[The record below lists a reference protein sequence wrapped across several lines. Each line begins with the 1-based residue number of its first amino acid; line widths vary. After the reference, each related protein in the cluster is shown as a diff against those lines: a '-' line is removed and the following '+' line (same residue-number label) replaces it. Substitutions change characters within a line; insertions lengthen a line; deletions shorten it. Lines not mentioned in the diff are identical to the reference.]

1 MSNIQKYNNKIK
13 QNIMKNTKFWTLI
26 ILIIFLFG
34 SFGAYF
40 ISSLT
45 SGTTDL
51 QLENKEIEITS
62 PTQEEEDDE
71 SVLVFYS
78 STCPHCEIVKKYLK
92 DNAENLTLT
101 VKTLKID
108 DPKTD
113 KDNLALALKKAQE
126 CNLGEN
132 WGVPLM
138 YYAGDCLMGDQPI
151 IDYLNQKKS
160 N

>member
-1 MSNIQKYNNKIK
+1 M
-13 QNIMKNTKFWTLI
+13 
-26 ILIIFLFG
+26 FG

-62 PTQEEEDDE
+62 TTLDEEEKDE

-78 STCPHCEIVKKYLK
+78 STCPHCDVVKKYLK
-92 DNAENLTLT
+92 DNENNLALV

-113 KDNLALALKKAQE
+113 KDNLALALKKVQE
-126 CNLGEN
+126 CKLG
-132 WGVPLM
+132 
-138 YYAGDCLMGDQPI
+138 D
-151 IDYLNQKKS
+151 S
-160 N
+160 

>member
-1 MSNIQKYNNKIK
+1 
-13 QNIMKNTKFWTLI
+13 MKSTKFWTLI

-45 SGTTDL
+45 TGNTDL

-62 PTQEEEDDE
+62 TTLSEEIKDE
-71 SVLVFYS
+71 SVLIFYS

-92 DNAENLTLT
+92 DNDSNLTVV

-113 KDNLALALKKAQE
+113 KDNLALALKKSQE

-132 WGVPLM
+132 WGVPFM
-138 YYAGDCLMGDQPI
+138 YYNGECLMGDQPI
-151 IDYLNQKKS
+151 IDYLNQKLS

>member
-1 MSNIQKYNNKIK
+1 
-13 QNIMKNTKFWTLI
+13 MKSTKFWTLI
-26 ILIIFLFG
+26 ILIVFLFG

-45 SGTTDL
+45 SGTADL

-62 PTQEEEDDE
+62 TTQEEEEKDE
-71 SVLVFYS
+71 SVLIFYS

-92 DNAENLTLT
+92 DNADNLTLM

-113 KDNLALALKKAQE
+113 KNNLALALQKVQE
-126 CNLGEN
+126 CNLGES

-151 IDYLNQKKS
+151 IDYLNQKPS

>member
-1 MSNIQKYNNKIK
+1 
-13 QNIMKNTKFWTLI
+13 LI
-26 ILIIFLFG
+26 VFLFG

-45 SGTTDL
+45 SGTADL

-62 PTQEEEDDE
+62 TTQEEEEKDE
-71 SVLVFYS
+71 SVLIFYS

-92 DNAENLTLT
+92 DNADNLTLM

-113 KDNLALALKKAQE
+113 KNNLALALQKVQE
-126 CNLGEN
+126 CNLGE
-132 WGVPLM
+132 
-138 YYAGDCLMGDQPI
+138 
-151 IDYLNQKKS
+151 S
-160 N
+160 